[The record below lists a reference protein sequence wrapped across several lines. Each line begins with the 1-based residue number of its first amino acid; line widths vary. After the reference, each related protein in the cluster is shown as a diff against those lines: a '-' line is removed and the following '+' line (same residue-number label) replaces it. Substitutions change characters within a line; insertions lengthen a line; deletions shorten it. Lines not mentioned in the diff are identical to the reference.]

1 MKVTPI
7 TWLRAGIFILA
18 LMPAAQLVV
27 GVFTDDLTANP
38 IEFIT
43 RQTGFWTLGLLAASL
58 AVTPIRRLTGWNE
71 VIRLRRM
78 LGLFAFFYGTLH
90 LLVWIVLDKFFDW
103 QMMIEDITKRRF
115 ITIGMLTW
123 VLLLPLALT
132 STQAMIRS
140 IGRRWQKLHRL
151 VYVAAVTGV
160 IHYWWLVKADLFWPQ
175 LFALGMSILFAFR
188 LGWRWRERRHKVVAY
203 G

>member
-132 STQAMIRS
+132 STQAMIRRL
-140 IGRRWQKLHRL
+140 GRRWQKLHRL

>member
-71 VIRLRRM
+71 VIRLRRL

-132 STQAMIRS
+132 STQAMIRRL
-140 IGRRWQKLHRL
+140 GRRWQKLHRL